1 MTGHV
6 VPATFVFAD
15 LAGYSAL
22 TEAHGD
28 ESAADTA
35 AAFTRAVRALM
46 ADYGGEEVKTIG
58 DALLLRVPGAADA
71 LHLAARIV
79 SDQGARHQAL
89 GVRVGM
95 HTGNAVCRDGD
106 WFGAAVNLAA
116 RIADLAQAGEVLLS
130 DATRQAAG
138 AAVLPGQVLGRGRRT
153 VKNMSEPVELYAL
166 VPEGLAGRRLP
177 IDPVCRMAIDPAAD
191 HERRSHGGSEYYFC
205 SAGCASAFDR
215 APRHYAAQGPGR
227 RSSTDADGPLPR
239 LRRWAQR
246 GAPREPPP
254 G

>member
-1 MTGHV
+1 MTGDV

-15 LAGYSAL
+15 LAGYTAL

-35 AAFTRAVRALM
+35 AAFARGVRALL
-46 ADYGGEEVKTIG
+46 ADYGGEEIKTIG
-58 DALLLRVPGAADA
+58 DALLLRVPDAADA
-71 LHLAARIV
+71 LHLSARIV
-79 SDQGARHQAL
+79 GDQGARHRAL

-116 RIADLAQAGEVLLS
+116 RIADLASAGEVLLS

-138 AAVLPGQVLGRGRRT
+138 KAVLPGQVRSRGRHA
-153 VKNMSEPVELYAL
+153 VKNLSEPVQLYVL
-166 VPEGLAGRRLP
+166 VLEDIAARSLP
-177 IDPVCRMAIDPAAD
+177 VDPVCRMAIDPAAD
-191 HERRSHGGSEYYFC
+191 HERRVHRGVEHHFC
-205 SAGCASAFDR
+205 SAGCANAFDR
-215 APRHYAAQGPGR
+215 APQRYAAAGV
-227 RSSTDADGPLPR
+227 AAGPLAR

-246 GAPREPPP
+246 GAAAGPPH